1 MKKRIL
7 GLSDG
12 KVVRVMRL
20 TGDRLPLVRE
30 QNRSNPW
37 RMLFYVVL
45 IAGGLTLA
53 HMLQVG
59 KVQPLFLPTPTPT
72 RMPASYA
79 EEATAH
85 FSAGNL
91 KRAIEAY
98 EQAVAIDPG
107 NAPLWAELARV
118 QTYSSDL
125 LTTQALRSER
135 LADARESIEKAIA
148 ADEDNAR
155 AHAIRALVYDW
166 SASAEVS
173 DPIGIGDEVRVIAA
187 IEEGG
192 RVIARRIEL
201 LSGLPEDSAA
211 ENEEDIVIFS
221 GEVENIQPGEWL
233 VSGRTVI
240 LNDQTD
246 VRDENRREDFLAEAD
261 IAATRAVQLAPGDP
275 YALAFRAEVLVDQ
288 QSFAQALDLAQDA
301 ASNAELLP
309 APDQLD
315 VYRVYGYVLES
326 NGRYLSAIE
335 AYQRAIDINP
345 NLTFLYLRMGANFRR
360 LRDVD
365 SALAAFD
372 KAAQINQQLGFE
384 DPTPYLAIGS
394 TYVQEGEFFIAA
406 VNIES
411 ALRVEPTNPD
421 IYARLGSVY
430 FQARNYESAIPIYQ
444 CALDGCDAEE
454 NREILC
460 GQEIYRCEV
469 AGASDEDVGWD
480 VIGLELD
487 SSTLEYYY
495 TYGSVLAAYAG
506 TEEFPNACV
515 DAERIFTALMAEFG
529 SDPIVIAIVEEGR
542 AICANPGSPEIIPTP
557 TVYPTEN
564 S

>member
-1 MKKRIL
+1 
-7 GLSDG
+7 
-12 KVVRVMRL
+12 MRL

-37 RMLFYVVL
+37 RMLFYLVL
-45 IAGGLTLA
+45 IAGGLSLT

-79 EEATAH
+79 EEAAAH

-91 KRAIEAY
+91 KGAIEAY
-98 EQAVAIDPG
+98 QKAVAIDPG
-107 NAPLWAELARV
+107 NARLWAELARV

-135 LADARESIEKAIA
+135 LADARASIEEAIA

-166 SASAEVS
+166 SAAAEVA
-173 DPIGIGDEVRVIAA
+173 DPIGIGDQVRVIAA

-192 RVIARRIEL
+192 RVVAQRIEL
-201 LSGLPEDSAA
+201 LSGLPEDGVLGS
-211 ENEEDIVIFS
+211 EEDIVIFS

-233 VSGRTVI
+233 VSGRMVI
-240 LNDQTD
+240 VNDQTD

-275 YALAFRAEVLVDQ
+275 FALAFRAEVLVDQ

-301 ASNAELLP
+301 ASNAGLLP

-315 VYRVYGYVLES
+315 VFRVYGTVMES

-335 AYQRAIDINP
+335 AYQRAVEINP
-345 NLTFLYLRMGANFRR
+345 NLTFLYLRIGANFRR

-372 KAAQINQQLGFE
+372 KAAKINQQLGFE
-384 DPTPYLAIGS
+384 DPTPYLAIGR
-394 TYVQEGEFFIAA
+394 TYVQEGQFFIAA
-406 VNIES
+406 VNIRS
-411 ALRVEPTNPD
+411 ALLIDQTNPE

-430 FQARNYESAIPIYQ
+430 FQARNYESAIPIFH
-444 CALDGCDAEE
+444 CALDGCSAEE

-460 GQEIYRCEV
+460 NLEIYRCSGV
-469 AGASDEDVGWD
+469 GASIEEIGWD

-495 TYGSVLAAYAG
+495 TYGSVLTAFASA
-506 TEEFPNACV
+506 EECV

-529 SDPIVIAIVEEGR
+529 SDPIVIAIVDEGR
-542 AICANPGSPEIIPTP
+542 TICASPGSPEIIPTP
-557 TVYPTEN
+557 TATPTEN

>member
-1 MKKRIL
+1 
-7 GLSDG
+7 
-12 KVVRVMRL
+12 MRL

-37 RMLFYVVL
+37 RMLFYLVI
-45 IAGGLTLA
+45 IAGGLSLA
-53 HMLQVG
+53 HLLQVG
-59 KVQPLFLPTPTPT
+59 KVQPLFWPTPTPT

-79 EEATAH
+79 EEAAAH

-91 KRAIEAY
+91 KGAIEAY
-98 EQAVAIDPG
+98 QEAVAIDPG
-107 NAPLWAELARV
+107 DAQLWAELARV

-135 LADARESIEKAIA
+135 LADARESIEEAVV

-166 SASAEVS
+166 SAEAEVT
-173 DPIGIGDEVRVIAA
+173 DPIGIGDQVRVIAA

-192 RVIARRIEL
+192 RVIAQRIEL
-201 LSGLPEDSAA
+201 LSGLPEDSVL
-211 ENEEDIVIFS
+211 ESNEETVIFS

-240 LNDQTD
+240 VNERTD

-275 YALAFRAEVLVDQ
+275 FALAFRAEVLVDQ

-301 ASNAELLP
+301 SSNAGLLP
-309 APDQLD
+309 EKDQLD
-315 VYRVYGYVLES
+315 VFRVYGTVLEN

-335 AYQRAIDINP
+335 AYQRAIEINP

-365 SALAAFD
+365 AALAAFD
-372 KAAQINQQLGFE
+372 KAAKINQQLGFQN
-384 DPTPYLAIGS
+384 PTPYLAIGS
-394 TYVQEGEFFIAA
+394 TYVQEGQFFIAA

-411 ALRVEPTNPD
+411 ALRIEPSNPD
-421 IYARLGSVY
+421 IYARLGIVY
-430 FQARNYESAIPIYQ
+430 FQARNYESAIPIFR
-444 CALDGCDAEE
+444 CALDGCSAED

-460 GQEIYRCEV
+460 NLEIYRCEGV
-469 AGASDEDVGWD
+469 GASDDSIGWD

-487 SSTLEYYY
+487 SSTYVYYY
-495 TYGSVLAAYAG
+495 TYGSVLAAFAG
-506 TEEFPNACV
+506 TEEFPNACI

-529 SDPIVIAIVEEGR
+529 NDPIVTAIVDEGR
-542 AICANPGSPEIIPTP
+542 IICASPGSPEIIPTP
-557 TVYPTEN
+557 TEFPTEN

>member
-1 MKKRIL
+1 
-7 GLSDG
+7 
-12 KVVRVMRL
+12 MRL

-37 RMLFYVVL
+37 RMLFYLVL
-45 IAGGLTLA
+45 IAGGLSLA
-53 HMLQVG
+53 HLLQVG

-79 EEATAH
+79 EEAAAH

-91 KRAIEAY
+91 KGAINAY
-98 EQAVAIDPG
+98 QQAVAIDPG
-107 NAPLWAELARV
+107 DAQLWAELART

-125 LTTQALRSER
+125 LTTQAFRSER
-135 LADARESIEKAIA
+135 LADARESIEAAVA

-166 SASAEVS
+166 SAAAEVA
-173 DPIGIGDEVRVIAA
+173 DPIGIGDQVRVIAA
-187 IEEGG
+187 LEEGG
-192 RVIARRIEL
+192 RVVAQRIEL
-201 LSGLPEDSAA
+201 QSGLPEDDVV
-211 ENEEDIVIFS
+211 ENGEDIVIFS
-221 GEVENIQPGEWL
+221 GEVEIIQPGEWL
-233 VSGRTVI
+233 ISGRTVI

-275 YALAFRAEVLVDQ
+275 FALAFRAEVLVDQ

-301 ASNAELLP
+301 ASNAGLLP

-315 VYRVYGYVLES
+315 VFRVYGTVLES

-335 AYQRAIDINP
+335 AYQRAVEINP
-345 NLTFLYLRMGANFRR
+345 NLTFLYLRIGANFRR

-372 KAAQINQQLGFE
+372 KAAKINQQLGFE
-384 DPTPYLAIGS
+384 DPTPYLAIGR
-394 TYVQEGEFFIAA
+394 TYVQEGQFFIAA
-406 VNIES
+406 VNIRS
-411 ALRVEPTNPD
+411 ALLIDQTNPE

-430 FQARNYESAIPIYQ
+430 FQARNYESAIPIFH
-444 CALDGCDAEE
+444 CALDGCGVEE

-460 GQEIYRCEV
+460 NLEIYRCV
-469 AGASDEDVGWD
+469 GVGASNEDIGWD
-480 VIGLELD
+480 VVGLELD

-495 TYGSVLAAYAG
+495 TYGSVLAAFAG

-515 DAERIFTALMAEFG
+515 DAERVFTDLMAEFG
-529 SDPIVIAIVEEGR
+529 SDPIVIAIVDEGR
-542 AICANPGSPEIIPTP
+542 TICANPGSPEIIPTP
-557 TVYPTEN
+557 TAAPTEN